1 MTAFAIIEYM
11 EIEQATE
18 KIEQGAIKFAKARK
32 LAVVST
38 VSPEGIPESAMVLYY
53 MDEKFNL
60 FFITRGDSR
69 KMRNLATNKNIAVVI
84 GTDLGPATLQ
94 MSGTAEIVSRDEQKN
109 FIEKLSQDTTLG
121 ALYYGPFL
129 EIVGINFTLYKV
141 TMNWVRWL
149 TLDLSRLK
157 EVYYQIVPK
166 DRA

>member
-1 MTAFAIIEYM
+1 
-11 EIEQATE
+11 
-18 KIEQGAIKFAKARK
+18 
-32 LAVVST
+32 
-38 VSPEGIPESAMVLYY
+38 
-53 MDEKFNL
+53 
-60 FFITRGDSR
+60 
-69 KMRNLATNKNIAVVI
+69 MRNLATNKNIAVVI

-109 FIEKLSQDTTLG
+109 FIEKLSQDTTLE